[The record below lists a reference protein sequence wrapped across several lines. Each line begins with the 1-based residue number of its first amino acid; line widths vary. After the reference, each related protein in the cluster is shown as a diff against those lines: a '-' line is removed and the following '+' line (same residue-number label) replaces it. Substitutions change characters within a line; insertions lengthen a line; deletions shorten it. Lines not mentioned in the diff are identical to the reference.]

1 MSAIESA
8 VKIIGGQTKTA
19 RQFNIRQTHVW
30 KWIHVNKQAPAKY
43 IKRIAALTNHEVT
56 VEQLLADH
64 EQNHQAKGSKQ

>member
-1 MSAIESA
+1 MSHIEAA

-43 IKRIAALTNHEVT
+43 IKRIAALTNHEIT

-64 EQNHQAKGSKQ
+64 EQNHKAKGMQQ

>member
-19 RQFNIRQTHVW
+19 RQSNIRQTHVW

-43 IKRIAALTNHEVT
+43 IKRIAALTNHQVT
-56 VEQLLADH
+56 VEQLQADH
-64 EQNHQAKGSKQ
+64 VQNHQAKGMLQ